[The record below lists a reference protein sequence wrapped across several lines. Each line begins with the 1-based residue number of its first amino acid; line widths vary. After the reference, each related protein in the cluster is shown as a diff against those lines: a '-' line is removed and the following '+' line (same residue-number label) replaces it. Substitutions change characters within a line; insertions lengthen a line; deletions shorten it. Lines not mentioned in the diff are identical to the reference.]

1 MQLYTMMQ
9 AMSKQLKMV
18 LKTILKVQLIYFFQC
33 NFKKPSHCNGFLL
46 GTWSS
51 LLSSIRNSRVMKTL
65 LPPLL
70 FIEFFH
76 LKSKLWAAEKKVQSM
91 SFLLLLW
98 EFCRIKNFFSLLFSC
113 VQTKLFQADGS
124 WRILPHAK
132 FSNDLKFPLPRF
144 YVCRWKED
152 TWWSLT

>member
-1 MQLYTMMQ
+1 MMQ
-9 AMSKQLKMV
+9 AMSKQWKMV

-51 LLSSIRNSRVMKTL
+51 LLSSIRNSSSMLLMKT
-65 LPPLL
+65 PLL

-91 SFLLLLW
+91 SFLLLW
-98 EFCRIKNFFSLLFSC
+98 EFCRIKNFFFSPAPLHSAVFKQNFFRQMVLEGFC
-113 VQTKLFQADGS
+113 HMQNSVMTWNSQLCFPDFQSRRGKNK
-124 WRILPHAK
+124 IHAMM
-132 FSNDLKFPLPRF
+132 
-144 YVCRWKED
+144 
-152 TWWSLT
+152 